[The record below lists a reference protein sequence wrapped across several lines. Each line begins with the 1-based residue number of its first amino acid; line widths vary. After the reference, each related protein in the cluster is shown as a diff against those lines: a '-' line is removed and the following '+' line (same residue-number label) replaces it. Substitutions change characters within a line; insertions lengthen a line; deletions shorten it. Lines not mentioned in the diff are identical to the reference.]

1 MAHRRGFGQIR
12 KLPSGRWQARYTGP
26 DTALHN
32 ANTTFDL
39 KKSAEKWLGTEQ
51 DLIADGRLT
60 PPARRKAEM
69 IAAAKAAEDAL
80 TVGQYVEQIIQRR
93 ENRSRRPIVPT
104 TADTY
109 RKDWRLRGA
118 DLDAVPLADLTPAQ
132 VSSWWHALPASSRTS
147 NVRCYD
153 LLKSVL
159 ADAVE
164 DELIEKNP
172 CRVKGAGKPPSGRKG
187 VALTVPEVL
196 AYLAAVP
203 EHYRLP
209 LMIPAWCG
217 LRSGEVR
224 GLRRRDV
231 ASSIG

>member
-1 MAHRRGFGQIR
+1 M
-12 KLPSGRWQARYTGP
+12 
-26 DTALHN
+26 
-32 ANTTFDL
+32 
-39 KKSAEKWLGTEQ
+39 
-51 DLIADGRLT
+51 
-60 PPARRKAEM
+60 
-69 IAAAKAAEDAL
+69 
-80 TVGQYVEQIIQRR
+80 
-93 ENRSRRPIVPT
+93 PT

-187 VALTVPEVL
+187 VALTQATLLSTFPEIGTEAERAAFQRVSRQARLTRYGLDCYGYALLALGQVDLVIEAGLQPYDIVAPIAVIEAAGGIVTDWQGGPAHGGGQVL
-196 AYLAAVP
+196 AAATPELHAAALA
-203 EHYRLP
+203 L
-209 LMIPAWCG
+209 
-217 LRSGEVR
+217 LRG
-224 GLRRRDV
+224 
-231 ASSIG
+231 